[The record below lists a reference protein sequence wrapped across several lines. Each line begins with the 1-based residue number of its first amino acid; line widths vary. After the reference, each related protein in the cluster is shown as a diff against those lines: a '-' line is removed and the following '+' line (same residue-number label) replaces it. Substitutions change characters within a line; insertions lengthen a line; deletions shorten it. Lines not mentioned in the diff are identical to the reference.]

1 MGDFSGKAVL
11 VTGAARGQG
20 RSHAV
25 RFAAAGA
32 DVAMLD
38 ICGPVDEHV
47 PYPPATPDDLAET
60 AEQVTKHGGRV
71 VARQA
76 DVRYFDQVKAVV
88 DEALAAFG
96 HIDVVVAN
104 AGVYT
109 CDWGWEIP
117 ESAWNATIDT
127 NLKGVWN
134 TIRATVP
141 SMISAGKGGAI
152 IITSAESAIRG
163 HPLISHY
170 AAAKMGQVG
179 LMKTLATELVPYA
192 IRVNT
197 VNPLAVNTP
206 MATGAAAATI
216 IETLM
221 RLRPGADEPGWVEP
235 DDVSDMVLYLASPEA
250 EGITGIQVPVEP
262 KTAADSPA

>member
-1 MGDFSGKAVL
+1 MGDFSGKAVF

-38 ICGPVDEHV
+38 ICGPVHDGV
-47 PYPPATPDDLAET
+47 PYPPATHEDLAET
-60 AEQVTKHGGRV
+60 VEQVAKHGGRV

-76 DVRYFDQVKAVV
+76 DVRDFDQVKAVV
-88 DEALAAFG
+88 DEALDVFG

-104 AGVYT
+104 AGAYT
-109 CDWGWEIP
+109 TDWGWEIP

-141 SMISAGKGGAI
+141 SMISAGNGGAI

-179 LMKTLATELVPYA
+179 LMKSLATELAPYA

-221 RLRPGADEPGWVEP
+221 RLRPGSDEPGWVEP

-250 EGITGIQVPVEP
+250 EGITGVQVPVEP
-262 KTAADSPA
+262 KTAGDSPA

>member
-60 AEQVTKHGGRV
+60 TELVTKQGGRA

-76 DVRYFDQVKAVV
+76 DVRSFDQVKAVV

-134 TIRATVP
+134 TIRATDP
-141 SMISAGKGGAI
+141 A
-152 IITSAESAIRG
+152 
-163 HPLISHY
+163 
-170 AAAKMGQVG
+170 
-179 LMKTLATELVPYA
+179 PYS

-221 RLRPGADEPGWVEP
+221 RLRPGSDEPGWVEP